1 MKKKIIIYGT
11 HGLGRELEMIL
22 SGLTEWDLIGFFDDT
37 IPVGTAI
44 GLKKLQ
50 TLDLEE
56 TLNVSFS
63 NEKIYVAIAVADPK
77 GKKKLFEKLEKFQN
91 VIIPTIIAST
101 AIISPD
107 AVIGCGTIIGHF
119 CILGP
124 NTKLGKGVLMN
135 SKAAIGHD
143 TVVEDYCTFLTST
156 NISGNVTIGSE
167 SFFGDQS
174 FVLEKKTIG
183 NNVKVGAGSRV
194 FTNVPDGWSVF
205 GYPAQRI
212 D

>member
-11 HGLGRELEMIL
+11 RGLGRELEMIL
-22 SGLTEWDLIGFFDDT
+22 SELTEWDLVGFFDDT
-37 IPVGTAI
+37 IPIGTTI
-44 GLKKLQ
+44 GLNKLP

-56 TLNVSFS
+56 TLKGSFCGK
-63 NEKIYVAIAVADPK
+63 NIYVAIAVANPR
-77 GKKKLFEKLEKFQN
+77 GKKQLFEKLKKFEK
-91 VIIPTIIAST
+91 IIFPTIIAPT

-107 AVIGCGTIIGHF
+107 AMIGCGSIIGHF

-143 TVVEDYCTFLTST
+143 TIVGDYCTFLTST
-156 NISGNVTIGSE
+156 NISGNVTIGSG

-174 FVLEKKTIG
+174 FVLEKRTIG
-183 NNVKVGAGSRV
+183 ENVMVGAGSRV
-194 FTNVPDGWSVF
+194 FTNVPDDWSVF

>member
-1 MKKKIIIYGT
+1 MKKDLIIYGT
-11 HGLGRELEMIL
+11 HGLGRELEMIVNDL
-22 SGLTEWDLIGFFDDT
+22 EEWNLIGFFDDAV
-37 IPVGTAI
+37 PPGSQV
-44 GLKKLQ
+44 GLKGLQ
-50 TLDLEE
+50 TLDLNA
-56 TLNVSFS
+56 TLQDEIRS
-63 NEKIYVAIAVADPK
+63 IYVAIGVADPR
-77 GKKKLFEKLEKFQN
+77 GKKKLFEKLEKYNN

-101 AIISPD
+101 AIISSD
-107 AVIGCGTIIGHF
+107 AVIGCGSIIGHF

-143 TVVEDYCTFLTST
+143 TVVGDYCTFLTST
-156 NISGNVTIGSE
+156 NISGNVTIGSG

-174 FVLEKKTIG
+174 FVIQKRTIG
-183 NNVKVGAGSRV
+183 ENVKVGAGSRV